1 MPLFRSD
8 STPIHPYRVAYEMNE
23 FLTENTIY
31 IGDGGDVV
39 TDPGGIAGA
48 LRRGREAVAK
58 SGKSAVINIWV
69 DPREYAPGTKN
80 QTMYK

>member
-8 STPIHPYRVAYEMNE
+8 STPIHPYRVAYEMTE